1 MPKWEPA
8 SDAWVSAFDK
18 ATADAAGVQRR
29 KMFGYT
35 AAFVNGKMAAGLHEV
50 GLVLRLGAADREALL
65 AKGGKPFEPMP
76 GRVMGD
82 FVVAPAAL
90 ADRPAELKRWLQR
103 SYEHAESLP
112 AKKKKKKQ

>member
-1 MPKWEPA
+1 MTKWEPA

-18 ATADAAGVQRR
+18 ATADAPGVQRR
-29 KMFGYT
+29 KMFGYP

-65 AKGGKPFEPMP
+65 AKGGRPFEPMP
-76 GRVMGD
+76 GRVMGG

-103 SYEHAESLP
+103 SYEHAGSLP
-112 AKKKKKKQ
+112 AKKKKKK